1 MRTLAVFSL
10 GAFVC
15 LGLAPHVA
23 GQEGDSAKAL
33 VAKAIKAHGGAKNLA
48 KQKALQVKAT
58 GTLDFMNNNKFS
70 TETFFQEPD
79 KFKNVV
85 EVEINNMNVTVTQ
98 VFNGKKF
105 WINVMGKTIELKD
118 EKDIAEL
125 KENLYVEKLTNLVG
139 LTDKGVT
146 LSALGEVKVNDKAA
160 IGIRASSKGHRD
172 INLYFDKKTHMLVKT
187 ETRMVD
193 FQTKQEVSQEKYYS
207 DYKEVDGI
215 QQPRKLII
223 HQDGKR
229 HITLDITSVT
239 YVDRH
244 EDSVFAEPQ

>member
-1 MRTLAVFSL
+1 MRTTAVFSL

-15 LGLAPHVA
+15 LGLALHVA
-23 GQEGDSAKAL
+23 GQEQDSAKAL
-33 VAKAIKAHGGAKNLA
+33 VEKAIKAHGGAKNLA

-125 KENLYVEKLTNLVG
+125 KENMYVEKLTNLVG

-172 INLYFDKKTHMLVKT
+172 INLYFDKKTHMLLKS
-187 ETRMVD
+187 ETRTVD

-207 DYKEVDGI
+207 DYKEGGGV

-229 HITLDITSVT
+229 HLTLDITSVT
-239 YVDRH
+239 LVDRH
-244 EDSVFAEPQ
+244 EDSVFAEP

>member
-1 MRTLAVFSL
+1 
-10 GAFVC
+10 
-15 LGLAPHVA
+15 
-23 GQEGDSAKAL
+23 
-33 VAKAIKAHGGAKNLA
+33 
-48 KQKALQVKAT
+48 
-58 GTLDFMNNNKFS
+58 MNNNKFS

-125 KENLYVEKLTNLVG
+125 KENMYVEKLTNLVG

-187 ETRMVD
+187 ETRTVD

-229 HITLDITSVT
+229 HITLDVTSVMF
-239 YVDRH
+239 VDRH